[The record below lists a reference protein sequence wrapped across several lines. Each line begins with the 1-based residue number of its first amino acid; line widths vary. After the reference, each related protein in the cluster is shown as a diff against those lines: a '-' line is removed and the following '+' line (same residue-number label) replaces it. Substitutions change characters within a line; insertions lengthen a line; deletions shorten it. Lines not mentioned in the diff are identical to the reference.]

1 MRLYGTLQ
9 ELSSLTIR
17 LASGDTVQVVA
28 AEQSHAS
35 GAVSVTIPNLG
46 ASSASDEIVMVT
58 LSQTLL
64 NKELTSPVMTNVTL
78 NSSLVLQIPTAAPGT
93 GLNAIGRLYYASG
106 RVVIGTSTTDNA
118 FEQIV
123 TPTSTDAF
131 QNKSINLSGATGNS
145 IFEMDPTTSFA
156 TSVAKADSVVRY
168 DASGIPNVGKISNA
182 NVAANADIA
191 GSKLLNN
198 SISVSKLVTA
208 ETTGT
213 GSVVLQSSP
222 TLGTVVAES
231 GTLTVSGTGALR
243 LPVGNASSNR
253 PAGTAAQ
260 LKGMIRYNDT
270 DDAFE
275 GYNELSGWSALGG
288 GGTSDRVTQASHGFV
303 IGDILWMNGST
314 YEKAKADAANH
325 AEVVGMVSRIIDS
338 STFEL
343 TLSGEVAGL
352 AGLTPGE
359 VYFLSAATAGA
370 LTVVEP
376 SVVGQVSL
384 PVGVAS
390 SASSLY
396 VAPKRGVVVGSAN
409 VRTTITLSNGLPNQT
424 VQNVS
429 AYDAG
434 ELSGWVYIDATTDR
448 RFYVTAQFAKKGDGT
463 GYNCSFQ
470 TTGDTPPAGFTMD
483 VTTAGAVHTLVATM
497 PSVAGF
503 NGANIN
509 FALNAPAVGAT
520 LPLQIDGGLV
530 NGPVLGSTTG
540 VAPAAGRVGQVIAAH
555 TTTNTNLTNLAF
567 TAVGSI
573 TIPSAGIWSI
583 SATAWSNRNGSSI
596 TAFNAAAAIMSP
608 TNYTT
613 QYGTL
618 YSFRSSAQLNV
629 ASAVAWDEWTLCP
642 SSFWVRSDGTNL
654 YFADNTLI
662 SSTSQVLTL
671 YVYVGTF
678 SGNIPFCK
686 ARLEAVRIA

>member
-35 GAVSVTIPNLG
+35 GAVSVTIPDLG

-58 LSQTLL
+58 LGQTLL
-64 NKELTSPVMTNVTL
+64 NKTLTSPVMTNVTL
-78 NSSLVLQIPTAAPGT
+78 NSSLVLQIPTEAPGT

-106 RVVIGTSTTDNA
+106 RVRVGTSTTDGA
-118 FEQIV
+118 FADIV
-123 TPTSTDAF
+123 TATSSDAF
-131 QNKSINLSGATGNS
+131 QNKTMNLSGGTGNS
-145 IFEMDPTTSFA
+145 ISEMDPLTAFA
-156 TSVAKADSVVRY
+156 TSVAKADGVVRY

-198 SISVSKLVTA
+198 SISVGKLVTA

-243 LPVGNASSNR
+243 LPVGNASTNR

-303 IGDILWMNGST
+303 IGDILWMNGSN
-314 YEKAKADAANH
+314 YEKAKADAANT
-325 AEVVGMVSRIIDS
+325 AEVVGMVSRIIDA

-370 LTVVEP
+370 LTITEP

-390 SASSLY
+390 SETSLY
-396 VAPKRGVVVGSAN
+396 VAPKRGVVVGAAN
-409 VRTTITLSNGLPNQT
+409 VRTTITLSNGLTTT

-434 ELSGWVYIDATTDR
+434 ELSGWVYIDATADR

-463 GYNCSFQ
+463 GYWCSFQ
-470 TTGDTPPAGFTMD
+470 TTGDTPPAGFSMD

-503 NGANIN
+503 SSANIN

-520 LPLQIDGGLV
+520 LPLQISGALV
-530 NGPVLGSTTG
+530 TGPVLGAGTGAAIPAGYVGHDLSNLAGAVYSNMTSSTYNALGTRTLTDGVYVVSAQVGWLKNGAAITG
-540 VAPAAGRVGQVIAAH
+540 ALGVVSVS
-555 TTTNTNLTNLAF
+555 TNTRGYSTSARATTSTVFNIYYYDAGEGSVGVPAFIVRVQNGTMYFPDGSTSAGDTTLKVAFYPGSFTGGPF
-567 TAVGSI
+567 TAQGLL
-573 TIPSAGIWSI
+573 T
-583 SATAWSNRNGSSI
+583 
-596 TAFNAAAAIMSP
+596 
-608 TNYTT
+608 
-613 QYGTL
+613 
-618 YSFRSSAQLNV
+618 
-629 ASAVAWDEWTLCP
+629 
-642 SSFWVRSDGTNL
+642 
-654 YFADNTLI
+654 
-662 SSTSQVLTL
+662 VL
-671 YVYVGTF
+671 
-678 SGNIPFCK
+678 
-686 ARLEAVRIA
+686 RIN